1 MNFGVGYA
9 RSIAIGELLMRVARV
24 IAGGI
29 FRHVKRNGMLLIE
42 IIEIHKLSPSGEAGR
57 AIMALGR
64 AALLIK
70 MPDASY

>member
-42 IIEIHKLSPSGEAGR
+42 IIEIHKLLPS
-57 AIMALGR
+57 
-64 AALLIK
+64 
-70 MPDASY
+70 